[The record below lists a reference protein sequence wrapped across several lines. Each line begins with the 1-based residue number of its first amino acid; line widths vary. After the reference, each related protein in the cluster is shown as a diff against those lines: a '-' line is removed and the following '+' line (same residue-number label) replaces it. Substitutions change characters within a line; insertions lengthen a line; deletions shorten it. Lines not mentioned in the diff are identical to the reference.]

1 MSDERITDLICLQGI
16 SHTYSIGASSQS
28 VLHDISLSIPAG
40 QSCAIVG
47 ASGSGKST
55 LLNIIGLLD
64 QPISGRLLL
73 AGQDMSQASADERAI
88 VRNQVI
94 GFVFQSFNLLP
105 RLDALDNVALPLTY
119 RGVSRQAARQAA
131 QRQLARVGLAE
142 RTHHRPADL
151 SGGQRQRVAIARAL
165 VGEPAL
171 LLADEP
177 TGNLDSQA
185 ADDIITLLLA
195 LNREQGTTLVMVTHD
210 EGMACRMARRIHV
223 QDGRIHE
230 ANHV

>member
-1 MSDERITDLICLQGI
+1 MSNERVMDLICLQDL
-16 SHTYSIGASSQS
+16 SHTYSTGASSQA
-28 VLHDISLSIPAG
+28 VLHNISLSIPAG

-64 QPISGRLLL
+64 QPVSGRLLL

-105 RLDALDNVALPLTY
+105 RLDALDNVALPLLY
-119 RGVSRQAARQAA
+119 RGVSRQAARHAA
-131 QRQLARVGLAE
+131 QLQLARVGLAE
-142 RTHHRPADL
+142 RTRHRPADL

-177 TGNLDSQA
+177 TGNLDSQT
-185 ADDIITLLLA
+185 ADDIIALLLA

-210 EGMACRMARRIHV
+210 EGMAGRMARRIQV

-230 ANHV
+230 VHHV